1 MTEKIPKTCY
11 LEPKLVE
18 LYKKIEEKK
27 PTLSE
32 LLNMAISAYVDDS
45 PEDLKEEPTKSNEQ
59 LFINVLVHLSQWYIM
74 ECNDKNNS
82 PEHASYIKG
91 KQDAYA
97 EVYSLFKDITGMDV
111 IE

>member
-18 LYKKIEEKK
+18 LYNKIEEKK

-45 PEDLKEEPTKSNEQ
+45 SEDPKEEPTKSNEQ
-59 LFINVLVHLSQWYIM
+59 LFINSLVHLSQWYIM

-82 PEHASYIKG
+82 PEHVSYIKG

-111 IE
+111 KE

>member
-1 MTEKIPKTCY
+1 MRTENEIKKEILKSVKTEM
-11 LEPKLVE
+11 LKNAM
-18 LYKKIEEKK
+18 EKF
-27 PTLSE
+27 TE
-32 LLNMAISAYVDDS
+32 NMSKD
-45 PEDLKEEPTKSNEQ
+45 PKEEPTKSNEQ
-59 LFINVLVHLSQWYIM
+59 LFINVLVHLSQWYM
-74 ECNDKNNS
+74 MGCNDKNTS